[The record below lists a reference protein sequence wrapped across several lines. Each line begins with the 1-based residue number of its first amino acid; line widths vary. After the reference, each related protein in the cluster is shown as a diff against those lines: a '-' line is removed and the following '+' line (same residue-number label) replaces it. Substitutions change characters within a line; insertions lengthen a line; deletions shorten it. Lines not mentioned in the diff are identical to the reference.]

1 MSLKNEIEFDVRFSE
16 TDAMGVVWHGNYL
29 KFFEDGREAFGKE
42 FGIEYLDLYHAGY
55 FTPIVK
61 SEINHKSPINYGERA
76 KIITTMIPT
85 KAAKIIFQ
93 YEIINLSTG
102 KVSAV
107 GQTIQIFLSVEKRAL
122 ELITPVFYEEWKK
135 KMQIVV

>member
-1 MSLKNEIEFDVRFSE
+1 MSLKTEIEFDVRFSE

-29 KFFEDGREAFGKE
+29 KFFEDGREAFGKQY
-42 FGIEYLDLYHAGY
+42 GIEYLDIYHKGF

-76 KIITTMIPT
+76 KIITTMIPS

-102 KVSAV
+102 KVSAT
-107 GQTIQIFLSVEKRAL
+107 GQTIQIFLSVETRAL
-122 ELITPVFYEEWKK
+122 ELLTPDFYEDWKK
-135 KMQIVV
+135 KMGIKI